1 MLEMFSLMIVVNIIC
16 VILMLMVT
24 KEIPFAASADS
35 DEADG
40 SPRQS
45 VCGQAFGVFR
55 SMARVPKFLLQLVA
69 VQTLVWVG
77 LAMWNKNG
85 SLWFGE
91 SLANGNASAAA
102 RTTDK
107 MNYDHGIAA
116 YSTAGIYQSV
126 FQIVA
131 SLMLIVI
138 VYSPR
143 VSLRFL
149 YASCLFVGACVS
161 VLAFWTQQIP
171 DAQDLSVME
180 KLSETAAN
188 IVPFGIVVMASK
200 RAELNGETISTAL
213 CMAYL
218 NCACTLGQFLQM
230 ALTSLF
236 LAAMPDSQAFPS
248 LFLLGGIFLAFACFS
263 VVLLKDVFAQTM

>member
-1 MLEMFSLMIVVNIIC
+1 M
-16 VILMLMVT
+16 
-24 KEIPFAASADS
+24 
-35 DEADG
+35 
-40 SPRQS
+40 
-45 VCGQAFGVFR
+45 
-55 SMARVPKFLLQLVA
+55 
-69 VQTLVWVG
+69 
-77 LAMWNKNG
+77 
-85 SLWFGE
+85 
-91 SLANGNASAAA
+91 ASAAA
-102 RTTDK
+102 GTKDK

-131 SLMLIVI
+131 SLILIFI
-138 VYSPR
+138 VYRPR
-143 VSLRFL
+143 ISLRFL
-149 YASCLFVGACVS
+149 YASCLFVCVC

-171 DAQDLSVME
+171 DAQYLSVME

-218 NCACTLGQFLQM
+218 NCSCTLGQFLQM

-236 LAAMPDSQAFPS
+236 LAAMPD
-248 LFLLGGIFLAFACFS
+248 
-263 VVLLKDVFAQTM
+263 

>member
-1 MLEMFSLMIVVNIIC
+1 MGV
-16 VILMLMVT
+16 
-24 KEIPFAASADS
+24 PFVASAHSEDA
-35 DEADG
+35 DETTR
-40 SPRQS
+40 PS
-45 VCGQAFGVFR
+45 VCGQVFGVFR
-55 SMARVPKFLLQLVA
+55 SMAQIPNFLLKLVA
-69 VQTLVWVG
+69 VQTLVWIG

-91 SLANGNASAAA
+91 SLAGGDASAAA
-102 RTTDK
+102 GTVEK
-107 MNYDHGIAA
+107 INYDHGIAA

-131 SLMLIVI
+131 ALTLTFI
-138 VYSPR
+138 VYRPR

-149 YASCLFVGACVS
+149 YASCLFIGAVVS
-161 VLAFWTQQIP
+161 VLAFWTHQIP
-171 DAQDLSVME
+171 DAQYLSVME

-188 IVPFGIVVMASK
+188 VVPFGIVVMASK
-200 RAELNGETISTAL
+200 RAELNGETVSTAL

-248 LFLLGGIFLAFACFS
+248 LFLLGGIFLGIACFS